1 LYYTILD
8 HRSSY
13 LIFFNRKFSG
23 DTSAAV
29 TYLQNGTASA
39 PLMDTPPPNSIYST
53 PIAGSTQSVPSLG
66 QMTSVQQ
73 FPVVQST
80 TQQQPPCSGVPPP
93 TIVQQPCNIPPP
105 QGAIYTGYSTVPPPL
120 PGQGTQLPPP
130 PNVLAQ
136 NCSSAIPQPCSSSS
150 MATASIYQQQALPSL
165 VTTTSPYFYPQA
177 TTTSVTGTQVAPGAL
192 GYHSMPP
199 PLHHQTTYYDYTY
212 MAPMISA
219 DGNISGQS
227 SNSQLASA
235 PMHHNQPPPPLATPM
250 NIFPASNI
258 STPTTNNTFT
268 TNSNGQV
275 IYHCNVMSPSLTSG
289 FSGSGGD
296 CKSTETSSILS
307 TASFSSNAMHY
318 NGPYNHNQHK
328 KKGACNTGNMSSV
341 DKINNNNMSHNSGG
355 SSGNNKDGLINEKGF
370 VAICEICRLPFPSQA
385 VLENH
390 LRGSRHA
397 RRVKSQQAFKQLH
410 DNGAVFRHEEGV
422 SEIRCEVCRVSVN
435 SSHQLQAHLLGK
447 YNFIMF

>member
-1 LYYTILD
+1 M
-8 HRSSY
+8 Y
-13 LIFFNRKFSG
+13 LLIPQINNLISG

-29 TYLQNGTASA
+29 AYLQNGAAST
-39 PLMDTPPPNSIYST
+39 PMMDTPPPNSVQV
-53 PIAGSTQSVPSLG
+53 AVP
-66 QMTSVQQ
+66 QQ
-73 FPVVQST
+73 LPVVQPT
-80 TQQQPPCSGVPPP
+80 AQQQLPSSGVPPP
-93 TIVQQPCNIPPP
+93 TIVHQPCNIQPP
-105 QGAIYTGYSTVPPPL
+105 QGAIYTGYSSVPPPP
-120 PGQGTQLPPP
+120 PGQGQQLQPL

-136 NCSSAIPQPCSSSS
+136 NCSSTIPQPCSSSS
-150 MATASIYQQQALPSL
+150 MATASIYQQQALPSA
-165 VTTTSPYFYPQA
+165 VTTSPYYYPQA

-199 PLHHQTTYYDYTY
+199 PLHHQATYYDYTY
-212 MAPMISA
+212 MAPMISV
-219 DGNISGQS
+219 DGSMSGQS
-227 SNSQLASA
+227 SNSQLPSA
-235 PMHHNQPPPPLATPM
+235 PIHHNQPPPPLATPM
-250 NIFPASNI
+250 NIYPTSNI
-258 STPTTNNTFT
+258 SNPTTNNTYT
-268 TNSNGQV
+268 THSNGQV
-275 IYHCNVMSPSLTSG
+275 IFHCPSNVMSPSLTSG

-318 NGPYNHNQHK
+318 TGPSNHHHK
-328 KKGACNTGNMSSV
+328 KKGACNTGNLNNV
-341 DKINNNNMSHNSGG
+341 DKMNNNTMSHNNG
-355 SSGNNKDGLINEKGF
+355 SSGNKEGLMNEKGF
-370 VAICEICRLPFPSQA
+370 VAICETCRLPFPSQA

-447 YNFIMF
+447 HHLI